1 MGIAALVLGI
11 VSCILGLI
19 PFCGLIALV
28 PAIVGIILGIVD
40 LVKRSKEGNPKGV
53 SIAGLV
59 LSAFAVIFII
69 FWVIVIGIIG
79 ATTEDIIDNKITNY
93 PSGNM
98 IDYPIDYEED
108 DETEE
113 FFVGQTFEDDYMK
126 VTYTSLNDNFTDY
139 SKYATIN
146 DGYKIICATFEFE
159 NISSSNQ
166 LASSY
171 RFNCYADGYDCDN
184 FYSVDDST
192 FSASLSTGKKAKGS
206 VYFQVPVDADEVV
219 IEYQSNI
226 LSNKTAKF
234 IVK

>member
-11 VSCILGLI
+11 VSCTLGLI
-19 PFCGLIALV
+19 PFCGLIALL

-40 LVKRSKEGNPKGV
+40 LVKNTKEGKKKGI
-53 SIAGLV
+53 SIAGVV
-59 LSAFAVIFII
+59 LSAYAVIFII
-69 FWVIVIGIIG
+69 FWVVVIGIIG
-79 ATTEDIIDNKITNY
+79 ATTDDIIDNKITNY
-93 PSGNM
+93 PSENI
-98 IDYPIDYEED
+98 IDNSIDYEKE

-113 FFVGQTFEDDYMK
+113 FSVGQIFEDDYMK
-126 VTYTSLNDNFTDY
+126 VTYTSLIDNFTDY

-146 DGYKIICATFEFE
+146 DGCKIICATFEFE
-159 NISSSNQ
+159 NISSTNQ

-171 RFNCYADGYDCDN
+171 SFSCYADGYDCDN
-184 FYSVDDST
+184 FYSVDNST
-192 FSASLSTGKKAKGS
+192 FSSSLSTGKKAKGS

-226 LSNKTAKF
+226 LSDKTVKF